1 MSHSLLSFYSLSS
14 ILALLPLF
22 IFILIKRKQSKP
34 KLNLPPGNMG
44 WPFLGETIAY
54 LNPYSATT
62 IGEFMEQHI
71 ARYGTIY
78 KSKLFGEPAI
88 VSADAGLNR
97 FILQNEGKLFECSY
111 PRSIGG
117 ILGKWSMLVL
127 VGDMHRDM
135 RVISLNFLSHARL
148 RTHLLK
154 EVEKHTLLVL
164 NSWNQSS
171 TFSAQDEAKKFTFNL
186 MARHIMSMDPGDI
199 ETDQLKKEYVTFMKG
214 VVSAPLNFPGTAYR
228 KALKSRSTILKF
240 IEGKMEDRVKRI
252 QEGNESLEEDDLL
265 NWVLKHSNLSTEQIL
280 DLILSLLFAGHET
293 SSVAIALAIY
303 FLPGSP
309 QAIQQLREEH
319 REIARAKKEA
329 GEVELTWDDYKK
341 MEFTHC
347 LAVSNIICDDDD
359 VMPFKV
365 FTTEQ
370 HYGYS
375 LITQDYVVKVVNET
389 LRLGNVVRFLH
400 RKAVKDVNYKGY
412 DIPSGWKVLP
422 VIAAVH
428 LDPSLFDQPQH
439 FNPWRWQ
446 VLRFQIINGHVEN
459 NGNSRGSCPSK
470 SITNN
475 NFLPFGGGPR
485 LCAGSELAKL
495 EMAVFIHHLILNY
508 HWELADTDQPF
519 AYPFVD
525 FPKGLPIRVQPHSL
539 LPN

>member
-1 MSHSLLSFYSLSS
+1 MSETHPTLCTLSS
-14 ILALLPLF
+14 ILALLL
-22 IFILIKRKQSKP
+22 IFLLIKRKQARP
-34 KLNLPPGNMG
+34 RLNLPPGKMG
-44 WPFLGETIAY
+44 WPFVGETIGY
-54 LNPYSATT
+54 LKPYSATT
-62 IGEFMEQHI
+62 IGDFMEQHI
-71 ARYGTIY
+71 ARYGKIY

-164 NSWNQSS
+164 SSWKDNS

-186 MARHIMSMDPGDI
+186 MAKHIMSLDPGNM
-199 ETDQLKKEYVTFMKG
+199 ETEELKKEYITFMKG
-214 VVSAPLNFPGTAYR
+214 VVSAPLNFPGTAYW

-240 IEGKMEDRVKRI
+240 IEGKMEERVKRI

-303 FLPGSP
+303 FLPGCP
-309 QAIQQLREEH
+309 QAMKQLREEH
-319 REIARAKKEA
+319 REIARAKKQA
-329 GEVELTWDDYKK
+329 GEVELTWDDYKR

-347 LAVSNIICDDDD
+347 
-359 VMPFKV
+359 
-365 FTTEQ
+365 
-370 HYGYS
+370 
-375 LITQDYVVKVVNET
+375 VVNET

-400 RKAVKDVNYKGY
+400 RKALKDVRYKGY
-412 DIPSGWKVLP
+412 DIPCGWKVLP

-428 LDPSLFDQPQH
+428 LDPSLFDEPQH

-446 VLRFQIINGHVEN
+446 TQHN
-459 NGNSRGSCPSK
+459 NSGSLGSCPS
-470 SITNN
+470 SSTASS

-508 HWELADTDQPF
+508 HWELADTDEAF

-525 FPKGLPIRVQPHSL
+525 FPKGLSIRVQTHSL
-539 LPN
+539 I

>member
-1 MSHSLLSFYSLSS
+1 MSDSPLTLCSFISL
-14 ILALLPLF
+14 LLPLLL
-22 IFILIKRKQSKP
+22 IFILFRRKQP
-34 KLNLPPGNMG
+34 RPNLPPGRMG
-44 WPFLGETIAY
+44 WPFLGETIGY
-54 LNPYSATT
+54 LKPYSATT
-62 IGEFMEQHI
+62 VGEYMEQHI
-71 ARYGTIY
+71 ARYGKIY

-164 NSWNQSS
+164 SSWTENS

-186 MARHIMSMDPGDI
+186 MASHIMSLDPGNL
-199 ETDQLKKEYVTFMKG
+199 ETEQLKKEYVTFMKG

-228 KALKSRSTILKF
+228 RALKSRSTILNF
-240 IEGKMEDRVKRI
+240 IEGKMEERLKRMK
-252 QEGNESLEEDDLL
+252 EGNESLEEDDLL

-303 FLPGSP
+303 FLPGCP
-309 QAIQQLREEH
+309 RAIQQLREEH
-319 REIARAKKEA
+319 TKIAKAKKEA
-329 GEVELTWDDYKK
+329 GETELTWEDYKS

-347 LAVSNIICDDDD
+347 
-359 VMPFKV
+359 
-365 FTTEQ
+365 
-370 HYGYS
+370 
-375 LITQDYVVKVVNET
+375 VVNET

-400 RKAVKDVNYKGY
+400 RKALKDVRYKGY
-412 DIPSGWKVLP
+412 DIPCGWKVLP

-446 VLRFQIINGHVEN
+446 NNNNSNN
-459 NGNSRGSCPSK
+459 NGSGRGGSCPSGSNSK
-470 SITNN
+470 ASH
-475 NFLPFGGGPR
+475 NFMPFGGGPR

-495 EMAVFIHHLILNY
+495 EMAVFVHHLVLNFQW
-508 HWELADTDQPF
+508 HLADETDQAY

-525 FPKGLPIRVQPHSL
+525 FPKGLPITVQRHSL
-539 LPN
+539 I